1 MLKHQHYIAVGVGM
15 VVTTGTLRKNNI
27 RMGSLENGNHRLS
40 NVELILFSSY
50 SVGTNYAKLTYIIQH
65 TSNHSKMQYSNAKC
79 PSPTQPF

>member
-1 MLKHQHYIAVGVGM
+1 M
-15 VVTTGTLRKNNI
+15 VVITGTARKKNI
-27 RMGSLENGNHRLS
+27 RMGALENGNHRFS

-50 SVGTNYAKLTYIIQH
+50 SVGTNYAKQTSSIQH